1 VFTIKV
7 VQPALTLSSATVRSW
22 SAGDERGSIADSSRV
37 AIDASSLTRRST
49 STDDASYM
57 ADHRRPITSAMLDCV
72 IEHFPIIGVGDLPTP
87 YTHGSQLT
95 RPHARVVT
103 QRLGDRMPWFVRVSV
118 RLGQT
123 S

>member
-1 VFTIKV
+1 
-7 VQPALTLSSATVRSW
+7 
-22 SAGDERGSIADSSRV
+22 
-37 AIDASSLTRRST
+37 
-49 STDDASYM
+49 M
-57 ADHRRPITSAMLDCV
+57 ADHRRPITSVMLDCV

-118 RLGQT
+118 RLR
-123 S
+123 